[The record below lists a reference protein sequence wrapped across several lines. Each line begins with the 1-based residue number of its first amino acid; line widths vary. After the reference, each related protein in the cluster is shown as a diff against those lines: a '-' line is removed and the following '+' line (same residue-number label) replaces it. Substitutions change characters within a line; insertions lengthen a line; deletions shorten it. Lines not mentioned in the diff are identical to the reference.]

1 MTHTQKNLSF
11 PLFDTLFIANQT
23 SLYADMLIIRRTSYN
38 SYGER
43 RTTRMANAV
52 QPVLQSPHNVYD
64 GRRTPTP
71 QAKTTNHYSL
81 RSAPNKQHLLTI
93 NL

>member
-1 MTHTQKNLSF
+1 
-11 PLFDTLFIANQT
+11 
-23 SLYADMLIIRRTSYN
+23 
-38 SYGER
+38 
-43 RTTRMANAV
+43 MANAV
-52 QPVLQSPHNVYD
+52 QPVLQSPHNMYD